1 MTVIDLGKRRRLF
14 AVIMIVVMTLGGAG
28 CGRKGPPEPP
38 PGAEYPRQ
46 YPSR

>member
-1 MTVIDLGKRRRLF
+1 MSAKLAVRRRGLI
-14 AVIMIVVMTLGGAG
+14 AVIVVAMALLAVG

-38 PGAEYPRQ
+38 PGADYPRQ

>member
-1 MTVIDLGKRRRLF
+1 MSANKAVRRRGLI
-14 AVIMIVVMTLGGAG
+14 AVVLVAVALLAAG

-38 PGAEYPRQ
+38 PGADYPRQ